1 VSEDLKLKV
10 AKYALNFISNNTI
23 LGLGTGSTIAKFIEL
38 LAEELKKGNLR
49 NLKLVPTS
57 TEVEYLVSTLGIDSY
72 LVQPWQVDDIDIA
85 IDGAD
90 EVDHRKNL
98 IKGGGAALTREKI
111 IDYRAK
117 KLIIIIDES
126 KLSEK
131 IGTKVPIPI
140 EVLPISWRWIA
151 SEIKSRFGGDVN
163 LRVGVK
169 GKRGPIITDNGNYI
183 LDWKYRGL
191 DNPEEME
198 YNLKAI
204 PGVIESGIFNSSKV
218 YKVVIAKS
226 DSTITEL

>member
-1 VSEDLKLKV
+1 MSEDLKLKV